1 MVYAALSYG
10 AFVVRGLPE
19 RELLAFAVCLDEH
32 LAKDVEEHVNDDAV
46 SSEFILC
53 RVADSCGLNLVD
65 VLVVHS
71 HEPEALARCQ
81 LADAEFLAL
90 QLRGQFDCV
99 LICHIKKS
107 FYQLVACMVCVN
119 CAVAIIFKPYVLWD
133 FVVGGTDATAKVAA
147 DHVAIA

>member
-1 MVYAALSYG
+1 MGSEERQLLT
-10 AFVVRGLPE
+10 FVVG
-19 RELLAFAVCLDEH
+19 FDEH
-32 LAKDVEEHVNDDAV
+32 LAEDVEEHVNDDAV
-46 SSEFILC
+46 ACEFILC
-53 RVADSCGLNLVD
+53 RVADSCGLYLVD

-71 HEPEALARCQ
+71 HEAEALAGCQ

-99 LICHIKKS
+99 LVCHIKKS

-119 CAVAIIFKPYVLWD
+119 CAVAIIFKPYVLRD
-133 FVVGGTDATAKVAA
+133 FVVGGTDATAKVTA